1 MSLSNIHEIQTD
13 LKDGSIIRY
22 TLFVA
27 DNILPEGTTPVEIIL
42 CQDIDDPETYV
53 NPNQMRWNYN
63 FGEFEVKCSDLSD
76 DTCYYLF
83 VRRGDETNKP
93 VLVFTTP
100 PTMTSYIHPG
110 ADTVSIA
117 LQPGSNDYTYASHIS
132 VLAGSR
138 QLLVPM
144 LECHIPT
151 LPFDVNEGI
160 FQLDICY
167 YMEYQ
172 SVKVY
177 GLYTSLPILIS
188 APSISKIEFNGTQ
201 VTLEGTLATHDLYTD
216 ILQEQRVIL
225 SRKTENGILDL
236 SDIFFFPD
244 TPYELSFYYRDQCGQ
259 SKECT
264 RFPLLSN
271 RPEITQTVYTDG
283 EMHIHLARKSVYTY
297 TCNENQTVVCTDCIR
312 VPANTSS
319 IDIRYSS
326 GTAHGPVLSAHPV
339 MPGYYSFTHTTLAGN
354 QFVYYLYADRP
365 TVPTAP
371 VTVPVQGE
379 FDEYT
384 EGIYFTLIRKS
395 DSEAEFT
402 AAITLLDAPAE
413 ARADYLNLLKTS
425 VKNREGL
432 QALTQALL
440 SHIPIRREDWLY
452 YLYQYD
458 PVNGSTGLHPGM
470 SLSVEY
476 AVFQNVPD
484 RKSKNDPEVYNGFVG
499 TGTSEYSIILR
510 HGKVTLSPFI
520 SDFIGAGAFTV
531 PFSKITNMVSIGGA
545 GESDLLCENFANV
558 FMRLAYPKKQIDRT
572 SAGSPNYYDNICF
585 LSAGNFRT
593 IEEAVGNRKKWNNNT
608 QYATFRGR
616 TTVTPLIHV
625 FYNDTP
631 CKLPLGTTL
640 NDVACQMNI
649 PVSGLLLK
657 RCTVAG
663 TYPVHEPVADF
674 PLVAGDR
681 ITDRAYEAR

>member
-1 MSLSNIHEIQTD
+1 MSLSNIHEIQTN
-13 LKDGSIIRY
+13 LKEGSIIRY

-27 DNILPEGTTPVEIIL
+27 DNILPEGLTPVEIIL

-53 NPNQMRWNYN
+53 SPDQMTWNYN

-93 VLVFTTP
+93 VLVFTTQP
-100 PTMTSYIHPG
+100 QMTSYTHPG
-110 ADTVSIA
+110 VETVSIA
-117 LQPGSNDYTYASHIS
+117 LKSGSNDYSYASHIS
-132 VLAGSR
+132 VLAGPR
-138 QLLVPM
+138 QLFVPM

-151 LPFDVNEGI
+151 LPFNLNEGI
-160 FQLDICY
+160 LWLDICY

-188 APSISKIEFNGTQ
+188 APRISKAEFNGTQ
-201 VTLEGTLATHDLYTD
+201 VTLEGTLAAIDLYAD
-216 ILQEQRVIL
+216 LLQEQRVIL
-225 SRKTENGILDL
+225 SRKTENGKLDL
-236 SDIFFFPD
+236 SDILFSPD
-244 TPYELSFYYRDQCGQ
+244 TPYELSFYYRDPCGQ
-259 SKECT
+259 SRECT
-264 RFPLLSN
+264 RIPLLPN
-271 RPEITQTVYTDG
+271 RPEIIQTVYTDG
-283 EMHIHLARKSVYTY
+283 EMHIRLSRKDVYTY
-297 TCNENQTVVCTDCIR
+297 SCNGIPAIACTDCIR
-312 VPANTSS
+312 VPADTPA
-319 IDIRYSS
+319 IDIRCSS
-326 GTAHGPVLSAHPV
+326 GVAHGPVLTTQLV
-339 MPGYYSFTHTTLAGN
+339 IPGYYSFTHTTLAGN
-354 QFVYYLYADRP
+354 QFVYYLYANRP
-365 TVPTAP
+365 TVPTIP
-371 VTVPVQGE
+371 ITVPVQGE

-384 EGIYFTLIRKS
+384 EGTYFTLTRKS
-395 DSEAEFT
+395 DSEAELT
-402 AAITLLDAPAE
+402 ADITLLDAPAE

-425 VKNREGL
+425 VKSREGL

-440 SHIPIRREDWLY
+440 SHIPVRREDWLY

-470 SLSVEY
+470 NLLVEY

-484 RKSKNDPEVYNGFVG
+484 SKSKNDSEVYNGFTG

-510 HGKVTLSPFI
+510 NGKITLSPFI
-520 SDFIGAGAFTV
+520 SDLIGAGAFTV

-545 GESDLLCENFANV
+545 GESDLLCENFANA

-572 SAGSPNYYDNICF
+572 SAGTPNYYDNICF

-593 IEEAVGNRKKWNNNT
+593 VEEAVGNRKKFNNST

-631 CKLPLGTTL
+631 CKIPLGTTL
-640 NDVACQMNI
+640 NDVACRINI

-657 RCTVAG
+657 RCVAAG
-663 TYPVHEPVADF
+663 TCPVHEPAADF

-681 ITDRAYEAR
+681 ITDLAYEVR